1 MSKIMD
7 AIIAEAKTR
16 GKHIVL
22 AEGEEMRIIQAAA
35 IITRE
40 KIAKI
45 TLLGDERVIKAKA
58 EDTDLTGV
66 EIINPMSSEKAE
78 DYQKLLYELR
88 KEKGMTEEKAGLLV
102 KNPLYYGCLMVKSG
116 DADGMVAGSVN
127 ATGDVLRPALQ
138 IIKSRPGIKTVSS
151 CFIMGLP
158 EGSPY
163 GDDGAMVYGDCAVIP
178 DPTAE

>member
-35 IITRE
+35 IVAQE

-58 EDTDLTGV
+58 EDADLSEV
-66 EIINPMSSEKAE
+66 EIVNPLTSEKAAE
-78 DYQKLLYELR
+78 YADLLYQLR
-88 KEKGMTEEKAGLLV
+88 KEKGMTTEKAELLRQQEADRLDAA
-102 KNPLYYGCLMVKSG
+102 PLR
-116 DADGMVAGSVN
+116 N
-127 ATGDVLRPALQ
+127 EQ
-138 IIKSRPGIKTVSS
+138 
-151 CFIMGLP
+151 
-158 EGSPY
+158 
-163 GDDGAMVYGDCAVIP
+163 P
-178 DPTAE
+178 DRRELL